1 MSNNLGYT
9 ATCNYPPR
17 RCGIYARYSSNMQDP
32 CSIDDQ
38 IRECREA
45 IERKGW
51 IVVEEFICV
60 DEAKTGQSRLNR
72 TGLDKLL
79 AHAQL
84 KHKQID
90 TIVIDDTSRFG
101 RNLSETL
108 PLTETLAY
116 DRVGLYFAKQEL
128 ASWDNPH
135 FRDLFI
141 KEQREDEQSSVKLG
155 QRVKRG
161 HTGRVSRGFVGSGR
175 TYGYDNIPVEVPGTR
190 GAYGRPRVEG
200 VRMEVNPEEAAVVK
214 RFFEEIA
221 AGKSQLQVVLA
232 LNREGVP
239 SSLRKNGNNSRT
251 WNVPTLTR
259 LLNNEKYIGTYIH
272 NRRKQIRNPRTGRKE
287 LIPRP
292 REEWQ
297 IQQRPELRIVSDEL
311 WEAAHKQMKAASD
324 RFGGSRRGGLNRTE
338 PSRGYVFSG
347 LMHCAICDGKMTI
360 VGGKLPWAVYGC
372 HSARFKGTCS
382 NRVTVSQRI
391 LQSQLLEYL
400 AANLSTPELKERIE
414 SEFTKQLKAA
424 CTERARLAK
433 QHELDPQ
440 SFERKRAELN
450 RLISN
455 VLDTAVAFGPSPELT
470 ARHQGLQQ
478 QLAALEP
485 PPVPATT
492 LENYTQQQIQDFL
505 SKKMADLGGVLGGD
519 PELAK
524 REVQKRITK
533 LVLTPIE
540 TQGIWRYEVSGD
552 LRLFAGPDD
561 VMVNQS
567 SPKLID
573 HYKGFVLP
581 IKIPLKATGRRKGG
595 LATGLYDVICGT
607 ELPTPRPC
615 DALDSSIH
623 TRA

>member
-1 MSNNLGYT
+1 MSTNLGYA
-9 ATCNYPPR
+9 ATCKRPPR
-17 RCGIYARYSSNMQDP
+17 RCAIYARYSSPLQP
-32 CSIDDQ
+32 ETSIDDQ

-45 IERKGW
+45 IERQGW
-51 IVVEEFICV
+51 VVVEEFICF
-60 DEAKTGQSRLNR
+60 DEAKSGQSRLNR
-72 TGLDKLL
+72 TGLDTLV

-84 KHKQID
+84 KQKQFD

-108 PLTETLAY
+108 PLTEILAY
-116 DRVGLYFAKQEL
+116 DGVGLYFAKQEL

-155 QRVKRG
+155 HRVKRG
-161 HTGRVSRGFVGSGR
+161 QHGRVDRGFVGSGR
-175 TYGYDNIPVEVPGTR
+175 TYGYYNIPIEIPGTR
-190 GAYGRPRVEG
+190 GIHGRPKVEG
-200 VRMEVNPEEAAVVK
+200 VRMEINPEEAGVIK
-214 RFFEEIA
+214 CFFEAIA

-239 SSLRKNGNNSRT
+239 STLRKNGTRPRM
-251 WNVPTLTR
+251 WNVQTLTR

-287 LIPRP
+287 QLTRP

-297 IQQRPELRIVSDEL
+297 VQQRPELRIVSDEL
-311 WEAAHKQMKAASD
+311 WEAAHRQMKLASG
-324 RFGGSRRGGLNRTE
+324 RFGGPRRGGLNRTE
-338 PSRGYVFSG
+338 ASRGYIFSG
-347 LMHCAICDGKMTI
+347 LMYCATCDGKINI
-360 VGGKLPWAVYGC
+360 VWGKPPMAIYGC
-372 HSARFKGTCS
+372 HGAKFKGTCS
-382 NRVTVSQRI
+382 NRVTISQPG
-391 LQSQLLEYL
+391 LQSQLLAHL
-400 AANLSTPELKERIE
+400 AANLSTPELRERIE
-414 SEFTKQLKAA
+414 REFTKQLKVA
-424 CTERARLAK
+424 CAERARLVK

-455 VLDTAVAFGPSPELT
+455 VVDTAVAFGPSPELT
-470 ARHQGLQQ
+470 ARYQAFEQ

-485 PPVPATT
+485 PPVSVTT
-492 LENYTQQQIQDFL
+492 LENYTQEQIRDFL

-524 REVQKRITK
+524 REMQKRIAK
-533 LVLTPIE
+533 LVLTPVE

-561 VMVNQS
+561 IMVNQS
-567 SPKLID
+567 SPKLSD
-573 HYKGFVLP
+573 HYQAFVLP
-581 IKIPLKATGRRKGG
+581 IQMMLKTQSEARAEGSLRAAEPAGSM
-595 LATGLYDVICGT
+595 
-607 ELPTPRPC
+607 C
-615 DALDSSIH
+615 DA
-623 TRA
+623 A

>member
-1 MSNNLGYT
+1 
-9 ATCNYPPR
+9 
-17 RCGIYARYSSNMQDP
+17 MQDK
-32 CSIDDQ
+32 CSIADQ

-45 IERKGW
+45 IERQGW
-51 IVVEEFICV
+51 VVVEEFICF
-60 DEAKTGQSRLNR
+60 DEAKSGQSRLGR
-72 TGLDKLL
+72 TGLDTLV
-79 AHAQL
+79 AHAQQ
-84 KHKQID
+84 KHKQFD

-108 PLTETLAY
+108 PLTEILAY
-116 DRVGLYFAKQEL
+116 DGVGLYFAKQEL
-128 ASWDNPH
+128 ASWDPH

-141 KEQREDEQSSVKLG
+141 KEQRQDEQYGVKLG
-155 QRVKRG
+155 RNVKRG
-161 HTGRVSRGFVGSGR
+161 HSGRVDRGFVGTGR
-175 TYGYDNIPVEVPGTR
+175 TYGYDNIPVEIPGTR

-200 VRMEVNPEEAAVVK
+200 VRMEKNPEEAAVVK

-239 SSLRKNGNNSRT
+239 STLRKNGNLPRM
-251 WNVPTLTR
+251 WNVQTLTR
-259 LLNNEKYIGTYIH
+259 LLNNEKYVGTYIF
-272 NRRKQIRNPRTGRKE
+272 NRRKQVHNPRTGRKE

-297 IQQRPELRIVSDEL
+297 IQQRPELRIISDEL
-311 WEAAHKQMKAASD
+311 WEAAHKQLKAASD
-324 RFGGSRRGGLNRTE
+324 RFGGSRRGGMNRTE
-338 PSRGYVFSG
+338 ASRGYIFSG
-347 LMHCAICDGKMTI
+347 LMYCATCDGKINI
-360 VGGKLPWAVYGC
+360 VWGKPPMAMYGC
-372 HSARFKGTCS
+372 HSAKFKGTCS
-382 NRVTVSQRI
+382 NRVTISQRG

-400 AANLSTPELKERIE
+400 AANLSTPELKKRIE
-414 SEFTKQLKAA
+414 REFTKQLNAA
-424 CTERARLAK
+424 CTERKKLEK

-455 VLDTAVAFGPSPELT
+455 VLDTAIAFGPSPELT

-485 PPVPATT
+485 PPVPATA
-492 LENYTQQQIQDFL
+492 LENYTQEQIRDFL
-505 SKKMADLGGVLGGD
+505 SKKMADLAGVLGGD

-524 REVQKRITK
+524 REMQKRITK
-533 LVLTPIE
+533 LILTPID
-540 TQGIWRYEVSGD
+540 TQNGRGFEVSGD

-573 HYKGFVLP
+573 HYKAFVLP
-581 IKIPLKATGRRKGG
+581 IKMMLKSPRRGEG
-595 LATGLYDVICGT
+595 NQRNGDHGVLNETT
-607 ELPTPRPC
+607 LPAPSPC
-615 DALDSSIH
+615 DTLDSSVQIG
-623 TRA
+623 A